1 MFYTK
6 THKVVELLV
15 LGSVCLA
22 APTAVG
28 AAPAMQLSGAI
39 TGVVTNAAGAPQ
51 MGAAVVLYNHQDR
64 VFERV
69 LTNIRGEFRF
79 SQLFPDLYSI
89 RVSLALYVPALKKNI
104 LVQPGMRSIL
114 NVNLTTLFSSI
125 QIGYPQTDSGTFMS
139 DDWKWILRGASSTR
153 PVLRFTDSSNT
164 GSAPGSQ
171 PSLFSDLRG
180 VLQLSAGDG
189 PLVTGIG
196 SEADMGTAF
205 ALAASVFG
213 NNQLQFSGDLGYGA
227 QTGVPVTAFRT
238 SYRSDGLEA
247 SVTMRQLYLPS
258 REAPLTGTDGAG
270 IPALRSMSASVDG
283 HSDLSDQLSVQYGST
298 LDSVA
303 FFSDH
308 LNYFSPYVRFVYTLD
323 DRSYVSFAYTSGN
336 ARPDLADNMAAD
348 SDDLQRD
355 LSTVGLF
362 PRISL
367 LGGAPKVQRGNEYEL
382 AYSRKM
388 GSRRFELS
396 GYRESVT
403 NAALSLVAPDS
414 FYTGGDLLPDLFT
427 GNAIFNA
434 GNYQNTGYSA
444 AITQDLGQHFS
455 GTVIY
460 GTTGGLT
467 APGGELVSGSPDELR
482 SMIRA
487 ARTQTVAGR
496 ISATLPRFGTHLI
509 ASYEWMGD
517 SRLLTPGRLYSTQS
531 LHPMPGLNIYIR
543 QPVPGLSMLP
553 WRTEATIDLRNL
565 LAQGYLPLGMIGGQ
579 EALLVQTPRAL
590 RGGLSFIF

>member
-1 MFYTK
+1 MSYTK
-6 THKVVELLV
+6 THKALELLV
-15 LGSVCLA
+15 LGIVCLA
-22 APTAVG
+22 APAVVG
-28 AAPAMQLSGAI
+28 AAPAIQLSGAI

-64 VFERV
+64 VFQRA
-69 LTNIRGEFRF
+69 LTDIRGEFHF

-89 RVSLALYVPALKKNI
+89 RVSLASYIPALKKDI

-114 NVNLTTLFSSI
+114 SVNLTTLFSSI
-125 QIGYPQTDSGTFMS
+125 QIGYPRSDDGTFMT
-139 DDWKWILRGASSTR
+139 DDWKWILRGAPSTR
-153 PVLRFTDSSNT
+153 PVLRFTDPN
-164 GSAPGSQ
+164 APGSQ
-171 PSLFSDLRG
+171 APAFSDLRG

-213 NNQLQFSGDLGYGA
+213 NNQLQLSGDLGYGA

-258 REAPLTGTDGAG
+258 HEAPLTGTDGAG
-270 IPALRSMSASVDG
+270 VPALRSMSASMNG
-283 HSDLSDQLSVQYGST
+283 HSDLSDELSVQYGST

-303 FFSDH
+303 LFSDR

-323 DRSYVSFAYTSGN
+323 NRSDISFAYTSGN

-348 SDDLQRD
+348 SDDIQRD

-362 PRISL
+362 PRLSL
-367 LGGAPKVQRGNEYEL
+367 LGGAPKIQRGNEYEL
-382 AYSRKM
+382 VYSRKM
-388 GSRRFELS
+388 GSRKFALS
-396 GYRESVT
+396 GYHESVT
-403 NAALSLVAPDS
+403 NAALSLVAPDG

-427 GNAIFNA
+427 GDAIFNA

-444 AITQDLGQHFS
+444 SITQDFGQNFS
-455 GTVIY
+455 ATLIY

-487 ARTQTVAGR
+487 ARTQTVAER
-496 ISATLPRFGTHLI
+496 ISATVPRLGTHLI
-509 ASYEWMGD
+509 ASYEWMGN

-531 LHPMPGLNIYIR
+531 LEPMPGLNVYIR
-543 QPVPGLSMLP
+543 QPIPGLSMLP
-553 WRTEATIDLRNL
+553 WRTEATIDLRNM
-565 LAQGYLPLGMIGGQ
+565 LAQGYLPFGMIGGQ
-579 EALLVQTPRAL
+579 QALLIQTPRAL